1 MNQNFSDANLQGKSF
16 QNKDLSSA
24 NFSGADLRGTDFRN
38 AILIGANFSNVK
50 AGLQHHWI
58 IGFII
63 ISLMLGLSTGYIS
76 GYVGGFAGSVLIH
89 EGYFSI
95 PFWSTIVAIFILVT
109 FALTTIRQGFG
120 GSLGILAFITALAA
134 IIVAAASRG
143 EKVIANAVI
152 FLVTQCLV
160 IGGAVAGVMIGALAI
175 ALIRLILKNRVFI
188 TFFIIIWIIS
198 FIGAVP
204 GTLEGLGKIPSQF
217 LAVAWTIAGL
227 VTILVITVANTVG
240 FRSTGGDKKYNLI
253 RRIAMIIATFRGTKF
268 IKSNLTNADFTEAKL
283 QNTDFRKAILKR
295 TCWFQAKN
303 LDLARVENTYLEKP
317 SLLQLVISKNGEGE
331 FYDYQDLRGLNF
343 KNANLVDA
351 SFIGADLSEATLQ
364 YADLSRAK
372 LVQTRLYGSDLTH
385 AILTGVC
392 IQDWAISTDTQLQ
405 QVRCEYVYMR
415 LPTKEDPDPWRKPDN
430 RQETFREGDFSD
442 FIAPIIKTMD
452 LYRQQNVD
460 PRRMASTFK
469 TLDLYHYQG
478 IDPSA
483 AAIAL
488 KQLAEQYPDAG
499 LEVVSLEGRGDEKV
513 KLQAVV
519 SDAVNQ
525 SQLSVEY
532 FQRYRE
538 ISALPYKDIQA
549 LLAGIAEKDDRIRS
563 LEQMVN
569 SAIQSNKYYVETYY
583 QMGDTVSEK
592 SSIDIKAGG
601 DIGNISGIIAGDVS
615 GVVNLGSIS
624 GNVTNTINQLPESTD
639 PNQASLKELLTQ
651 LQAAIES
658 ETELPDED
666 KAEAL
671 EQVKTLAEAGQ
682 KPEDTAMQKASK
694 TAMKIL
700 KGTTAGLSETNKLF
714 MECAKLLPAIAALL
728 ALV

>member
-1 MNQNFSDANLQGKSF
+1 MHMVADRQRKNLQGHSF
-16 QNKDLSSA
+16 RHQDLSGVDFNNA
-24 NFSGADLRGTDFRN
+24 DIRGADFTRANLKGV
-38 AILIGANFSNVK
+38 NFSNAI
-50 AGLQHHWI
+50 AGVPRGWIVVLEIGALFLSTIIGVIVGFGAILPGKILSTDPLPGKEFLII
-58 IGFII
+58 IGFFI
-63 ISLMLGLSTGYIS
+63 LAVFL
-76 GYVGGFAGSVLIH
+76 AVLI
-89 EGYFSI
+89 EQGIGS
-95 PFWSTIVAIFILVT
+95 SLGTIAIVYPLLTAIFL
-109 FALTTIRQGFG
+109 
-120 GSLGILAFITALAA
+120 
-134 IIVAAASRG
+134 
-143 EKVIANAVI
+143 
-152 FLVTQCLV
+152 
-160 IGGAVAGVMIGALAI
+160 
-175 ALIRLILKNRVFI
+175 
-188 TFFIIIWIIS
+188 IIS
-198 FIGAVP
+198 FNDSGGEMYDNILGAIVVQFVSLAFAIT
-204 GTLEGLGKIPSQF
+204 GVLAASVALGITISLGNRFWLVATGISFILGALLGGKLGGAEIRSECIFIATL
-217 LAVAWTIAGL
+217 IAGVEVFIL
-227 VTILVITVANTVG
+227 IVTAFYLS
-240 FRSTGGDKKYNLI
+240 FRALAGDKRYYLI
-253 RRIAMIIATFRGTKF
+253 DNIVVFICSVKGTNF
-268 IKSNLTNADFTEAKL
+268 HHADLTEADFTGAKL
-283 QNTDFRKAILKR
+283 EYTNFTEAVLKR
-295 TCWFQAKN
+295 TCWFK
-303 LDLARVENTYLEKP
+303 VENLHLAHLKRTYLDDP
-317 SLLQLVISKNGEGE
+317 SIRQLVVSKNGQDEL
-331 FYDYQDLRGLNF
+331 YDYKDLRGLNLQQ
-343 KNANLVDA
+343 ANLANA
-351 SFIGADLSEATLQ
+351 SLIGVDLSETTLQ
-364 YADLSRAK
+364 DADLSRAK
-372 LVQTRLYGSDLTH
+372 LVQTRLYGSNLTH

-442 FIAPIIKTMD
+442 FITPIIKTLD

-460 PRRMASTFK
+460 PRKMASTFK

-478 IDPSA
+478 IDPTA
-483 AAIAL
+483 ATIAL

-499 LEVVSLEGRGDEKV
+499 LELVSLEGRGDEKV

-592 SSIDIKAGG
+592 SSIDIKSGG

-639 PNQASLKELLTQ
+639 PNQPSLKELLTQ
-651 LQAAIES
+651 LQTAIES
-658 ETELPDED
+658 ETELPNED

-671 EQVKTLAEAGQ
+671 EQVKTLAETGQ
-682 KPEDTAMQKASK
+682 KPEDSAMQKAGK

-700 KGTTAGLSETNKLF
+700 KGTTAGLSETTKLVV
-714 MECAKLLPAIAALL
+714 ECAKLLPAIAALL

>member
-1 MNQNFSDANLQGKSF
+1 MSQNFSGANLQGQSF
-16 QNKDLSSA
+16 QNKDLSNT
-24 NFSGADLRGTDFRN
+24 NFSGADLRGTDFSN
-38 AILIGANFSNVK
+38 SILTGADFSNVK
-50 AGLQHHWI
+50 AGLQRHWI

-63 ISLMLGLSTGYIS
+63 ISLILGLSTGFIS
-76 GYVGGFAGSVLIH
+76 GFVGGFAGGTLIK

-95 PFWSTIVAIFILVT
+95 PFWSTIIAIFVLAA
-109 FALTTIRQGFG
+109 FALATIRQGFG

-143 EKVIANAVI
+143 EKVIDNAVI

-175 ALIRLILKNRVFI
+175 ALIRLVLKNRVFI
-188 TFFIIIWIIS
+188 AFFIIIGIIS

-204 GTLEGLGKIPSQF
+204 GTLIGLGLGEIPSQF
-217 LAVAWTIAGL
+217 LAVAWTMAVLI
-227 VTILVITVANTVG
+227 TILVISVANIVG
-240 FRSTGGDKKYNLI
+240 FRSASGDKKYNLVFRVAI
-253 RRIAMIIATFRGTKF
+253 IIATFRGTKF
-268 IKSNLTNADFTEAKL
+268 IKSNLTDADFTKAKL

-303 LDLARVENTYLEKP
+303 LDLACVENTYLENP
-317 SLLQLVISKNGEGE
+317 SLRQLVISKNGESG

-364 YADLSRAK
+364 NADLSRAK
-372 LVQTRLYGSDLTH
+372 LVQTRLYESDLTH

-392 IQDWAISTDTQLQ
+392 IQDWSISIDTQLK

-442 FIAPIIKTMD
+442 FIAPIIKTLD

-460 PRRMASTFK
+460 PRKMASTFK

-488 KQLAEQYPDAG
+488 KQLSEQYPDAG
-499 LEVVSLEGRGDEKV
+499 LEVVALEGRGDEKV
-513 KLQAVV
+513 RLQAVV
-519 SDAVNQ
+519 TDTVNK
-525 SQLSVEY
+525 SQMSVEY

-569 SAIQSNKYYVETYY
+569 SAIQSNKFYVETYY

-592 SSIDIKAGG
+592 SSINFTARDI
-601 DIGNISGIIAGDVS
+601 S

-624 GNVTNTINQLPESTD
+624 GNVTNTINQLPESID
-639 PNQASLKELLTQ
+639 PNQPSLNELLTQ

-658 ETELPDED
+658 ATELPDQN
-666 KAEAL
+666 KALAL
-671 EQVKTLAEAGQ
+671 DQVKTLAELGQ
-682 KPEDTAMQKASK
+682 KPEDSALQKAGQL
-694 TAMKIL
+694 AMMAL
-700 KGTTAGLSETNKLF
+700 KGITSGFSETTKLVV
-714 MECAKLLPAIAALL
+714 ECTKLLPAIAALL

>member
-1 MNQNFSDANLQGKSF
+1 MTFNFYQS
-16 QNKDLSSA
+16 
-24 NFSGADLRGTDFRN
+24 DLRGRSFKGQNLTGADFSN
-38 AILIGANFSNVK
+38 ANIQGVNFSNATLTRANFGHAK
-50 AGLQHHWI
+50 AGLTFFHKTCLI
-58 IGFII
+58 FVFVILSVLSGLIAGYVGVLPGLMASLLSEKGFWGRQILSIFYLSALVIFTII
-63 ISLMLGLSTGYIS
+63 IIRRGLGASLGIWAIIIAVVTAIIAYRGNTDIATDAFIQAVVIAFIVAGILVGSLALAVFLSIVKLSKAFILFTIPALAGAIPGAIEGVKEIPQRFVSVSLIMAFIVSIGLLGLSVYI
-76 GYVGGFAGSVLIH
+76 G
-89 EGYFSI
+89 
-95 PFWSTIVAIFILVT
+95 
-109 FALTTIRQGFG
+109 IR
-120 GSLGILAFITALAA
+120 AMA
-134 IIVAAASRG
+134 G
-143 EKVIANAVI
+143 EKIYDLVRAIANTICA
-152 FLVTQCLV
+152 
-160 IGGAVAGVMIGALAI
+160 AM
-175 ALIRLILKNRVFI
+175 
-188 TFFIIIWIIS
+188 
-198 FIGAVP
+198 
-204 GTLEGLGKIPSQF
+204 GTS
-217 LAVAWTIAGL
+217 
-227 VTILVITVANTVG
+227 
-240 FRSTGGDKKYNLI
+240 
-253 RRIAMIIATFRGTKF
+253 FRGA
-268 IKSNLTNADFTEAKL
+268 NLTDADFTEAKL

-303 LDLARVENTYLEKP
+303 LDLARVENTYLENP
-317 SLLQLVISKNGEGE
+317 SLRQLVISKNGEGE

-364 YADLSRAK
+364 DADLSRAK
-372 LVQTRLYGSDLTH
+372 LVQTRLYESDLTH

-405 QVRCEYVYMR
+405 QVRCKYVYMR

-442 FIAPIIKTMD
+442 FIAPIIKTLD
-452 LYRQQNVD
+452 LYRQQNID
-460 PRRMASTFK
+460 PRKMASTFK
-469 TLDLYHYQG
+469 TLDLYHYEG

-499 LEVVSLEGRGDEKV
+499 LELVSLEGRGDEKV

-569 SAIQSNKYYVETYY
+569 SAIQSNKFYVETYY

-592 SSIDIKAGG
+592 SSINFTARDI
-601 DIGNISGIIAGDVS
+601 S

-624 GNVTNTINQLPESTD
+624 GNVTNTINQLPESID
-639 PNQASLKELLTQ
+639 PNQPSLKELLTQ

-658 ETELPDED
+658 ATELPDQN
-666 KAEAL
+666 KALAL
-671 EQVKTLAEAGQ
+671 DQVKTLAELGQ
-682 KPEDTAMQKASK
+682 KPEDSALQKAGQL
-694 TAMKIL
+694 AMMAL
-700 KGTTAGLSETNKLF
+700 KGITSGFSETTKLVV
-714 MECAKLLPAIAALL
+714 ECTKLLPAIAALL
-728 ALV
+728 ALI

>member
-1 MNQNFSDANLQGKSF
+1 MTFNFYQANLRGRSF
-16 QNKDLSSA
+16 KGQNLT
-24 NFSGADLRGTDFRN
+24 GVDFRCANIRGVNFAN
-38 AILIGANFSNVK
+38 ATLTGANFSHAK
-50 AGLQHHWI
+50 AGLSFYGLASLISVFVILAALSGLIAGYAGTFIGFVVSLLSQESILERQILVI
-58 IGFII
+58 IGLLTSISFIFII
-63 ISLMLGLSTGYIS
+63 IRQGIGINLALLAIAFAVITAIIAYQYDYSVGADALIQIFVVAVIVASILLGALVQAIFLSITKKNRALILFAIPAVAGAIPGAIEGVKGIPQGFVSVSLIMAFIVSIGLLGLSAYI
-76 GYVGGFAGSVLIH
+76 G
-89 EGYFSI
+89 
-95 PFWSTIVAIFILVT
+95 
-109 FALTTIRQGFG
+109 IR
-120 GSLGILAFITALAA
+120 AMA
-134 IIVAAASRG
+134 
-143 EKVIANAVI
+143 
-152 FLVTQCLV
+152 
-160 IGGAVAGVMIGALAI
+160 
-175 ALIRLILKNRVFI
+175 
-188 TFFIIIWIIS
+188 
-198 FIGAVP
+198 
-204 GTLEGLGKIPSQF
+204 
-217 LAVAWTIAGL
+217 
-227 VTILVITVANTVG
+227 
-240 FRSTGGDKKYNLI
+240 GDKKYDLV
-253 RRIAMIIATFRGTKF
+253 RAIANAICAAMGTNFRGA
-268 IKSNLTNADFTEAKL
+268 NLTDADFTEAKL

-295 TCWFQAKN
+295 TCWFQATN
-303 LDLARVENTYLEKP
+303 LDLARVEDTYLENP
-317 SLLQLVISKNGEGE
+317 SLRQLVISKNGEGE

-364 YADLSRAK
+364 DADLSRAK
-372 LVQTRLYGSDLTH
+372 LVQTRLYGCDLTH

-405 QVRCEYVYMR
+405 QVECEYVYMR

-442 FIAPIIKTMD
+442 FIAPIIKTLD

-460 PRRMASTFK
+460 PRKMASTFK

-513 KLQAVV
+513 KLQTVV
-519 SDAVNQ
+519 SDAMNQ

-592 SSIDIKAGG
+592 SSINFTARDI
-601 DIGNISGIIAGDVS
+601 S

-639 PNQASLKELLTQ
+639 PNQPSLKELLTQ

-658 ETELPDED
+658 ETELPDKN
-666 KAEAL
+666 KALAL
-671 EQVKTLAEAGQ
+671 DQVKTLAELGQ
-682 KPEDTAMQKASK
+682 KPEDSALQKAGQL
-694 TAMKIL
+694 AMMAL
-700 KGTTAGLSETNKLF
+700 KGITSGFSETTKLVV
-714 MECAKLLPAIAALL
+714 ECTKLLPAIAALL
-728 ALV
+728 ALI